1 MPEIYSNGASALIV
15 ANVST
20 TDTVIQVENGLGG
33 AFPNPSVGET
43 SRLVIERQDGLFE
56 VVLLTSKTADLLTV
70 TRAQE
75 GTTALA
81 YTAQQA
87 RIEARVT
94 KGLLENFLQKTGGT
108 MTGALNM
115 NNQALTGA
123 AIASS
128 TFTGGRTIGASIR
141 ASDDGT
147 ANQIV
152 VPAGGGTPTIGGQGI
167 WHAGNFNLSA
177 LFPVGMIMMWYGSA
191 GSVPSG
197 WAICDGNSGT
207 PDLRNR
213 FVIGAGGSYSLSAVG
228 GALDDTASTTSAG
241 GHTHT
246 VGDTALT
253 EAQLAAHNH
262 RIYAVENASSS
273 NADGWLLS
281 SSMGIP
287 GENVGGFAYRDT
299 NGSGTQLIE
308 DSGSGAT
315 HTHTLTSD
323 GAHTHSV
330 TVDTVPPYYALY
342 FIMKIA

>member
-1 MPEIYSNGASALIV
+1 MAEIYSNGASALIV
-15 ANVST
+15 ANVSP

-75 GTTALA
+75 GTTALS

-87 RIEARVT
+87 RIEPRVT
-94 KGLLENFLQKTGGT
+94 KGMLENFVQKSGGT
-108 MTGALNM
+108 
-115 NNQALTGA
+115 LTGTLNLGGNSLTNA
-123 AIASS
+123 TISSS

-152 VPAGGGTPTIGGQGI
+152 VPSGGGTPTVGGQGI
-167 WHAGNFNLSA
+167 WHSGNLNLSA
-177 LFPVGMIMMWYGSA
+177 LFPVGMVMMWYGSA
-191 GSVPSG
+191 GAVPSG
-197 WAICDGNSGT
+197 WAVCDGSNGT

-213 FVIGAGGSYSLSAVG
+213 FVVGAGNSYALSAVG
-228 GALDDTASTTSAG
+228 GAASSSPTTASG
-241 GHTHT
+241 GSHTHT

-253 EAQLAAHNH
+253 EAQLPAHNH
-262 RIYAVENASSS
+262 RIYAVENSSSS

-281 SSMGIP
+281 SAMGIP

-299 NGSGTQLIE
+299 NQAGTQLIE
-308 DSGSGAT
+308 DTGSGST
-315 HTHTLTSD
+315 HTHSLSTD
-323 GAHTHSV
+323 GAHTHTVS
-330 TVDTVPPYYALY
+330 VDTLPPYYALY